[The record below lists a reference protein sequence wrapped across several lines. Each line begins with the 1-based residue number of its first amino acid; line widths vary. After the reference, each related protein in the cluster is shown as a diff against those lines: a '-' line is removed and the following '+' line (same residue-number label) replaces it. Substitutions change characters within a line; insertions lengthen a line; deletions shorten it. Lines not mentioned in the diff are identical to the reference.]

1 MEGTKTDNNIEHP
14 NPVIGIIEESARSQT
29 AQISFAY
36 HHEDEG
42 VNIETNLKAAN
53 IIHSSNHNGVITIS
67 NIGDVIK
74 ILNNQARFKIDKL
87 DEGRRA
93 GVINMLTK
101 LQQRTVWTERRLG
114 LKSGR
119 REFLGRR

>member
-1 MEGTKTDNNIEHP
+1 MEGTKPDNNIEHP
-14 NPVIGIIEESARSQT
+14 KPVTGIIEESDRSQT

-36 HHEDEG
+36 HDEAEG
-42 VNIETNLKAAN
+42 VNIGTNLKVAN

-74 ILNNQARFKIDKL
+74 ILNNQALFKIDKL
-87 DEGRRA
+87 DEGRRMWI
-93 GVINMLTK
+93 INMLTK
-101 LQQRTVWTERRLG
+101 LQQRTVWAERRLG

-119 REFLGRR
+119 KKFLWKR